1 MSSLISIFFEKIF
14 PTSAKPLPYGRY
26 REFVFLFTSGASVL
40 FGGGLDRPERWYG
53 TLDSHLRALTNPALN
68 KYKLSKPLV
77 MGQQRLPGC
86 PILARKSEI
95 HFPIYTCSKG
105 PAMSIPNPMEEKIS
119 SSLTDVPT
127 ILTVDDSE
135 IVQKSIKRYLGTPIK
150 QDGSPKVLSARA

>member
-1 MSSLISIFFEKIF
+1 
-14 PTSAKPLPYGRY
+14 
-26 REFVFLFTSGASVL
+26 
-40 FGGGLDRPERWYG
+40 
-53 TLDSHLRALTNPALN
+53 
-68 KYKLSKPLV
+68 

-105 PAMSIPNPMEEKIS
+105 PAMSISNPMEEKMS

-135 IVQKSIKRYLGTPIK
+135 IVQKLIERYLGTRIK
-150 QDGSPKVLSARA
+150 QDVHSRSPKVLSARAFQAYLTRY